1 MHLRDIPY
9 EVNGYD
15 VYDFF
20 SAYGEVLTIDRTV
33 SSDYPSLCD
42 ENQIGEIVLKES
54 LPCFLTGCGVESR
67 ILYREQPTQC
77 FVCRELGHRA
87 QACPLSSLC
96 RCCRWPGYKA
106 RECSRRVW
114 DPAAAAAS
122 GDSLTSVSTD
132 PVSVFVASVPFS
144 ATIDPV
150 FIIVDKPLAVVS
162 IPANAAS
169 VPAPVVVDPAPI
181 IVYEPLVVPV
191 NAPVSDPVL
200 VTEPVSPTPDVPV
213 TDTNI
218 SVYYSSYRAPVAQL
232 DEHWAVTREV
242 MSSTPVLWSGITHS
256 VLGAPVNSTCY
267 IKKIVNCAI
276 K

>member
-1 MHLRDIPY
+1 MGSSP
-9 EVNGYD
+9 E
-15 VYDFF
+15 
-20 SAYGEVLTIDRTV
+20 SCTV
-33 SSDYPSLCD
+33 SSLHNVLYVVSLVIGLGLALSLACAVAVGGPGIRP
-42 ENQIGEIVLKES
+42 ENVRGESGTQLLL
-54 LPCFLTGCGVESR
+54 LPGVTHCLLLVFL
-67 ILYREQPTQC
+67 
-77 FVCRELGHRA
+77 F
-87 QACPLSSLC
+87 PLRLIQ
-96 RCCRWPGYKA
+96 
-106 RECSRRVW
+106 
-114 DPAAAAAS
+114 
-122 GDSLTSVSTD
+122 VSI
-132 PVSVFVASVPFS
+132 F
-144 ATIDPV
+144 
-150 FIIVDKPLAVVS
+150 VDKPLAVVS